1 MSIYKRG
8 KTWTVQI
15 VLYDKDKKRHFKTK
29 GGFKTKKEA
38 SLWEDQQNLAKN
50 AGRLST
56 KQYVFL
62 DYFKR
67 WAELYRLPGKA
78 PNTIKRYEYIEHV
91 IENYFG
97 KKKLSEL
104 TRASYQDFLNQY
116 GKDHA
121 KNTVSKTTKVIAS
134 CLKDAYAE
142 GVISSDV
149 TFKARLTYDEDKTR
163 NPQYLSI
170 DELKALTDQLKTK
183 LNPQNTSRYVI
194 LTAIATGARIGEILA
209 LRWSD
214 IYNEAQTISI
224 TRSYDYVH
232 DDFKVPKTKSSIRT
246 IKITQKLLDLLKPLK
261 VNHQPLIFARPSGEL
276 PTPNAVNKA
285 LRYNMNKVGLKK
297 RDFHFHSLR
306 HCHVA
311 YLYSQGVDWYKISQR
326 LGHSSVAFTMKVY
339 SYLISEKGRE
349 QDKKILSALDKIDI

>member
-38 SLWEDQQNLAKN
+38 SLWEDKQNLAKH
-50 AGRLST
+50 AGRLSS

-67 WAELYRLPGKA
+67 WASLYRLPGKA
-78 PNTIKRYEYIEHV
+78 ANTVKRYKYIEHV
-91 IENYFG
+91 IEKYFG

-104 TRASYQDFLNQY
+104 TRASYQAFLNNY

-121 KNTVSKTTKVIAS
+121 KNTVSKTVKVIAS

-142 GVISSDV
+142 GVIASDV
-149 TFKARLTYDEDKTR
+149 TFKARLTYDEDKAR
-163 NPQYLSI
+163 HPEYLSI
-170 DELKALTDQLKTK
+170 DELEKLVGQLKNN
-183 LNPQNTSRYVI
+183 LNPKNTSRYII

-214 IYNEAQTISI
+214 IDTEAQTILI

-232 DDFKVPKTKSSIRT
+232 SEFKKPKTKNSIRT
-246 IKITQKLLDLLKPLK
+246 IKITQKLIDLLKPLK
-261 VNHQPLIFARPSGEL
+261 ANQQELIFARPNGEL
-276 PTPNAVNKA
+276 PTPTAVNKT
-285 LRYNMNKVGLKK
+285 LCYNMNKIGLKK

-311 YLYSQGVDWYKISQR
+311 YLYSQGIDWYKISQR

-339 SYLISEKGRE
+339 SYLIREKGEE

>member
-1 MSIYKRG
+1 MSVYKRG

-50 AGRLST
+50 AGRLSA

-62 DYFKR
+62 DYFKH
-67 WAELYRLPGKA
+67 WANIYRLPGKA
-78 PNTIKRYEYIEHV
+78 PNTVKRYKYIENV
-91 IENYFG
+91 IESYFG

-104 TRASYQDFLNQY
+104 TRATYQAFLNSY

-121 KNTVSKTTKVIAS
+121 KNTVTKTTKVIAS

-142 GVISSDV
+142 GVIASDV

-163 NPQYLSI
+163 HPEYLSI
-170 DELKALTDQLKTK
+170 DELEKLVDQLKNNLDPK
-183 LNPQNTSRYVI
+183 NTSRYII

-214 IYNEAQTISI
+214 IDYDTQTINI

-232 DDFKVPKTKSSIRT
+232 KAFKKPKTKNSIRT
-246 IKITQKLLDLLKPLK
+246 IKITQKLIDLLDQLK
-261 VNHQPLIFARPSGEL
+261 TNHQTLIFARPSGEL
-276 PTPNAVNKA
+276 PTPTAVNKT
-285 LRYNMNKVGLKK
+285 LCYNMNKIGLKK

-339 SYLISEKGRE
+339 SYLVSEKGEE
-349 QDKKILSALDKIDI
+349 QDEKILSALDKIDI